1 MLRKIIMN
9 ETIKNRSELIDGNSC
24 TEWHD
29 VNNTFFYFSRTHM
42 FGVPGQHTF
51 FLPVDSAFDV
61 SVQLTGYDYER
72 GRPTGLNKM
81 GVSTVINIFDK
92 VGHIRYKCNTF
103 EINIRSQKDRLWLTR
118 KRGTV
123 VVPPTL
129 SDT

>member
-1 MLRKIIMN
+1 
-9 ETIKNRSELIDGNSC
+9 
-24 TEWHD
+24 
-29 VNNTFFYFSRTHM
+29 M

-103 EINIRSQKDRLWLTR
+103 EINTRGHTLASQK
-118 KRGTV
+118 KRYCTV
-123 VVPPTL
+123 VLIYFGRYFINFPL
-129 SDT
+129 FF